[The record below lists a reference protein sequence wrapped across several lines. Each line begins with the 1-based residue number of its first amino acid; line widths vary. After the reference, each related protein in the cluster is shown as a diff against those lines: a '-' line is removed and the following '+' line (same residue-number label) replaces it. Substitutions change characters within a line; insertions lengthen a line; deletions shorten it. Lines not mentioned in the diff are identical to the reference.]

1 MFNKVK
7 QGQELL
13 KMRSEAKKLQNELA
27 QVTNSQHEGEFSV
40 KVSAD
45 QKVVYIKKGD
55 ERLEDLEKA
64 INKAFKEVQKD
75 AAKKMMEMGGG
86 LSGLLSGL
94 GQ

>member
-7 QGQELL
+7 QGKQLLEL
-13 KMRSEAKKLQNELA
+13 RSQAKQMQKQLA
-27 QVTNSQHEGEFSV
+27 EVTNTQEQGEYRV

-45 QKVVYIKKGD
+45 QKVIYINKGD

-86 LSGLLSGL
+86 LGSLLSGM
-94 GQ
+94 Q